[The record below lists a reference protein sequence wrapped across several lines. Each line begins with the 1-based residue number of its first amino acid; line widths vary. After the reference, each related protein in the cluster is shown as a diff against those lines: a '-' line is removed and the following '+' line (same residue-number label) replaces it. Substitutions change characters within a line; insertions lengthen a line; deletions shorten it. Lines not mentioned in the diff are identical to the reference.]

1 MGKRKKGRRIRQR
14 ERERKKKFRKVVA
27 GPIGTEWLQ
36 EWKYVCTFGNT
47 IKGGAEALR

>member
-1 MGKRKKGRRIRQR
+1 MENERKEI
-14 ERERKKKFRKVVA
+14 ERERQRKKKKFRKVVA
-27 GPIGTEWLQ
+27 GPIGTEQLQ